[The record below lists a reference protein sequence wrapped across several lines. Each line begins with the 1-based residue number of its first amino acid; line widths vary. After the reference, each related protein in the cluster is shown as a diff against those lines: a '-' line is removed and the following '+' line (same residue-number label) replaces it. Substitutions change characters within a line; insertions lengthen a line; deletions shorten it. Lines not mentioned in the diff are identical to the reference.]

1 MSWSSPLPPM
11 QPRDDRPDG
20 ERGFVSLRDH
30 LAMAALTG
38 LLLWKRDDDAACT
51 SSDFARWAYGI
62 ADAMLAAR
70 EVK

>member
-1 MSWSSPLPPM
+1 MLIPPLP
-11 QPRDDRPDG
+11 PRDDRPDG

-38 LLLWKRDDDAACT
+38 L
-51 SSDFARWAYGI
+51 ARNIPDNSVYYTNIIAEQSYAL

-70 EVK
+70 AEK